1 MKNIKKDLQ
10 FGLEAEDK
18 VLSILQNK
26 INTNIT
32 KTSQFHLFD
41 YLDSS
46 NNIYYELKT
55 RRIKH
60 DTHPDTMVGYNK
72 LKFAKNNPQYKYV
85 FVFNFTD
92 GLFSHNW
99 IEDKLYNMK
108 ISGRCDRGRLE
119 LQEYFYINKKDL
131 LLID

>member
-1 MKNIKKDLQ
+1 MINISTDLQ

-18 VLSILQNK
+18 VLTILQNK

-32 KTSQFHLFD
+32 KTPQFHPYD
-41 YLDSS
+41 YFYD
-46 NNIYYELKT
+46 NVYYELKT
-55 RRIKH
+55 RRVKH
-60 DTHPDTMVGYNK
+60 DTYPNTMVGYNK

-92 GLFSHNW
+92 GLYSHNW
-99 IEDKLYNMK
+99 IEDKLYNIK
-108 ISGRCDRGRLE
+108 ISGRSDRGRLE

-131 LLID
+131 LLLD